1 MYDVI
6 SLSVSCRRGIS
17 DLNCSECT
25 TSFACGAMYEVS
37 HESSQITVLNGPCL
51 FACVLSLKCVWGLRL
66 EFYFSNCLFIHLCES
81 HFYYCLLIMHH
92 QFVLCAQRR
101 FVYSIL
107 SVICYWL
114 QLGLKF
120 LSWPAGGQGSFVGW
134 MPTPPLLILGLWLGF
149 VGAFSYQV
157 FWMHHI
163 FFMWYSVWSGTWD
176 CKIPPFSKAGIIILT
191 LTVILLIGILYCLH
205 VIIFVNGLFVF
216 LLDSPLMLLSP

>member
-81 HFYYCLLIMHH
+81 NFYYCLLIMHH

-101 FVYSIL
+101 FVYI
-107 SVICYWL
+107 ICY
-114 QLGLKF
+114 
-120 LSWPAGGQGSFVGW
+120 
-134 MPTPPLLILGLWLGF
+134 
-149 VGAFSYQV
+149 
-157 FWMHHI
+157 
-163 FFMWYSVWSGTWD
+163 
-176 CKIPPFSKAGIIILT
+176 
-191 LTVILLIGILYCLH
+191 
-205 VIIFVNGLFVF
+205 
-216 LLDSPLMLLSP
+216 MLLTPIGAKVPIMACWRAGELCGLDAHASPAHPGAVTRFCGCIFIPSVLNAPHLFHAALCQKWHMRLPNSPVFKGGDCHINPNCYIVNRNPVLLASCYFC